1 MSEFGDLKITENLTL
16 PAWEISEAFV
26 RASGPGG
33 QNVNKVS
40 SAVQLTWHVGASSL
54 PAAVKERF
62 AKLYAARITADGRLI
77 LEASEHRS
85 QVLNRQAARERLV
98 EMIRKAAVPPKKR
111 IKTKPT
117 AGSVRRRITS
127 KKKRGEV
134 KALRGSVTGED

>member
-1 MSEFGDLKITENLTL
+1 MSEFGDLRISDTLTL

-40 SAVQLTWHVGASSL
+40 TAVQLTWHVGASSL

-62 AKLYAARITADGRLI
+62 QTLFANRITADGRFI

-85 QVLNRQAARERLV
+85 QKQNREAARARLA
-98 EMIRKAAVPPKKR
+98 EMIRKAAIPPKR
-111 IKTKPT
+111 RVKTKPT
-117 AGSVRRRITS
+117 AGSVRRRIAS
-127 KKKRGEV
+127 KKKRGEI
-134 KALRGSVTGED
+134 KSLRGGVGSED